1 MPKMPNQPQKP
12 IQPAYSIR
20 NTSFR
25 IIALYALLA
34 GTLLSLT
41 VLQLAFETPP
51 HRVEPM
57 PIFESVRFWD
67 SIVFWMLNM
76 SILFVSLWA
85 NTRWYEKPL
94 RMRVVSNM
102 GLYVCCAALAILLHY
117 PLWQRMGMPSLGFFL
132 RDEVVRDAAMFAVSL
147 VTARFLAISSEHRH
161 TKEEIALLRQAQLL
175 GQVESLKQQLQP
187 HFFFNSLN
195 TLSGLAREDAD
206 KTIEFIEK
214 LSQVFRTVLEIQQ
227 KNMVSL
233 KEELD
238 FAKAYLYLLEVRF
251 EGKLQCTI
259 SSEGFGEGFAEGFAG
274 SMFFLPSLSS
284 QLLLENVVKHNR
296 MTRQHPVYVKIF
308 LESPSQEQAYFVME
322 NTYKPQQNSSGTRM
336 GLLNLS
342 RRSEILTGEAIVIE
356 QEKDAQEQEIFRVKV
371 PMSKGRK
378 PFVEHYREEN
388 TP

>member
-57 PIFESVRFWD
+57 PIFENVRFWD

-94 RMRVVSNM
+94 RKRVVSNI

-251 EGKLQCTI
+251 EGKLRCKI
-259 SSEGFGEGFAEGFAG
+259 RSEAFAEAV
-274 SMFFLPSLSS
+274 FFLPPLSS

-296 MTRQHPVYVKIF
+296 LTRQHPIEVTMFVEF
-308 LESPSQEQAYFVME
+308 RSRETAYFVME

-378 PFVEHYREEN
+378 PFVENYREEN